1 MAPRAAGRDQTLGR
15 SDIAITKPANRR
27 ARQGGPRIAGPQVA
41 FVAAVLT
48 AFAAWALFAMT
59 FPRDFV
65 LPAISTLFFA
75 LASLVAL
82 VAWCRG
88 PTAEKDNVTYWDVAG
103 ALAFIGICAAALVD
117 PYHMVR
123 LVEGTPR
130 GN

>member
-1 MAPRAAGRDQTLGR
+1 
-15 SDIAITKPANRR
+15 
-27 ARQGGPRIAGPQVA
+27 
-41 FVAAVLT
+41 VAAVLT

-65 LPAISTLFFA
+65 LPAISTLFSA
-75 LASLVAL
+75 LAALVAL

-88 PTAEKDNVTYWDVAG
+88 PPAEQGNVTYWDVAG
-103 ALAFIGICAAALVD
+103 ALAFIGICTAALVD
-117 PYHMVR
+117 PHQMVR